1 VKIEIYR
8 HNHVSEIDFLPSAK
22 SIICCLEKLAFQC
35 NRNTARELREEILGM
50 LMTDGWSNS
59 VKIAGNTNI
68 TITSVRDKT
77 GLCLQTGNMA
87 RFYADFLKLQLLYK
101 NGVIDDA
108 VYCVLSKETAVNM
121 GSNLAN
127 FDRVVQELKLFKE
140 IVTVPMYILGMSAE

>member
-1 VKIEIYR
+1 MKIEIYR
-8 HNHVSEIDFLPSAK
+8 HNHATESDFLPSAK
-22 SIICCLEKLAFQC
+22 SIYHCLEKLTFQH
-35 NRNTARELREEILGM
+35 NRNTARELRDEIKDVIL
-50 LMTDGWSNS
+50 TDGWSNA
-59 VKIAGNTNI
+59 VKVAGNTNI

-77 GLCLQTGNMA
+77 GFCLQTGNMA

-101 NGVIDDA
+101 KGVIDDA
-108 VYCVLSKETAVNM
+108 VFCVLSKETAVKM